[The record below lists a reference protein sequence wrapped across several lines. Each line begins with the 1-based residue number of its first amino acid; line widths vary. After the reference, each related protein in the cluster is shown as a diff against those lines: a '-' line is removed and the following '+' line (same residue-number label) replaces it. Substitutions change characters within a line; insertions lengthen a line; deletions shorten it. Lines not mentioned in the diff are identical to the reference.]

1 MKDINKII
9 DSLSPVEQNL
19 MYNALQKKLNRGPE
33 YTISYDKSGYYVK
46 CDSPQLTAFRF
57 EEEKY
62 AELAYHIY
70 NSVYGTGTPLSDI
83 IKYTFR
89 LLNIDSEWIQV
100 NDNFSQAWKGCQKPM
115 WFRILNIDRI
125 TNSIEVECHS
135 FDGLNVFPEVWSLD
149 STEAGFEIG
158 DYKLVK

>member
-83 IKYTFR
+83 IKYTFK
-89 LLNIDSEWIQV
+89 L
-100 NDNFSQAWKGCQKPM
+100 
-115 WFRILNIDRI
+115 LNIDRI